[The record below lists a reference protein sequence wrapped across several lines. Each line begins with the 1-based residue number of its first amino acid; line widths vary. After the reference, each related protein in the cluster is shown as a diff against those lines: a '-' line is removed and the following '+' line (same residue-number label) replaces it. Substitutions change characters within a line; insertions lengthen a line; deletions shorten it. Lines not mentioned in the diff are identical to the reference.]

1 MALIKVKIKT
11 GSPSEKIVWNHE
23 SDIMMLSITHQAIDG
38 SENKHITAY
47 LSAVLE
53 LPKEDVS
60 IIDID
65 NDCKII
71 EIENDLCSIK
81 DKIFRFNNHL

>member
-1 MALIKVKIKT
+1 MALIKVKINT
-11 GSPSEKIVWNHE
+11 GSLVEKIVWNHE

-38 SENKHITAY
+38 YENKHIAAY
-47 LSAVLE
+47 LSAVLDM
-53 LPKEDVS
+53 PKENVS

-71 EIENDLCSIK
+71 EIENDLSFIK
-81 DKIFRFNNHL
+81 DKILQFNNR